1 MTGHILKLIMGFF
14 YITLIVT
21 QLFLTIKGD
30 NWTHT

>member
-1 MTGHILKLIMGFF
+1 MGFF